1 MDVLLGA
8 SKQAAQH
15 LAANIVAMKES
26 LILLEESMNTTS
38 DRLSSLALTGTSD
51 DVFDT
56 TRELENRN
64 AAIVK
69 LQGQIACAIHLL
81 TGKDKAT
88 ANLVKKA
95 STNSAHAL
103 LFKCQASLSRI
114 HSKVLQAK
122 LAAVPYER
130 HISQAKGGMFQC
142 VIWMV
147 PFF

>member
-1 MDVLLGA
+1 
-8 SKQAAQH
+8 
-15 LAANIVAMKES
+15 MKES
-26 LILLEESMNTTS
+26 LALLEEAVNKTS

-56 TRELENRN
+56 SQELENRN
-64 AAIVK
+64 AAITK
-69 LQGQIACAIHLL
+69 LRGQIARGMILL

-88 ANLVKKA
+88 ADLVNKA

-103 LFKCQASLSRI
+103 LFKCRATLSRI

-130 HISQAKGGMFQC
+130 HISQAKGSMC
-142 VIWMV
+142 LI
-147 PFF
+147 PILCLC